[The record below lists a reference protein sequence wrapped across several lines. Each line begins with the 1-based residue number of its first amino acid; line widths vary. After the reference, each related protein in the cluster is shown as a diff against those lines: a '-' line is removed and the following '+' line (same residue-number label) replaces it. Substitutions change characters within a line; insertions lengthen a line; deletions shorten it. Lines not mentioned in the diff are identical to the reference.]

1 MLLVAESAEKQEM
14 FTQDGKQSKPLLMAS
29 MNSEE
34 TQVDTWIW
42 EERRLSA
49 KNSNSATISL

>member
-29 MNSEE
+29 TNSEE

-42 EERRLSA
+42 EETKPIARN
-49 KNSNSATISL
+49 NSSATISP